1 MYILFFKKIFNL
13 RAAIITLVVF
23 LYLPVIGQKS
33 VNYFTNEKKYFLK
46 GTFQKYHAALGS
58 GDGVLLKIEL
68 PAQIFKKKYTV
79 DSFFIE
85 KKYFPITII
94 EVNYKKIAEINIFQS
109 KNPISSDMEEVI
121 SPNYFENL
129 SFEQIKSNFIISK
142 NGVKCNL
149 QISGYSEIVNLN
161 KY

>member
-1 MYILFFKKIFNL
+1 MYILFFKKIFNVG
-13 RAAIITLVVF
+13 AAIITLVVF

-94 EVNYKKIAEINIFQS
+94 EINYKKIAEINIFQS
-109 KNPISSDMEEVI
+109 KNSISSDMEEVI

-142 NGVKCNL
+142 NGVKYNL
-149 QISGYSEIVNLN
+149 QISGYSEIVNLS